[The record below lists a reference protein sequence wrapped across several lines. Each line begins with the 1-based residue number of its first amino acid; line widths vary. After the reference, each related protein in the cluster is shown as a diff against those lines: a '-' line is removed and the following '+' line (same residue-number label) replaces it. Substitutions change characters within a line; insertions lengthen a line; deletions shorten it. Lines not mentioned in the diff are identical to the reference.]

1 MRGCDIMKN
10 MKRSSKILLCL
21 LFLVI
26 SCCTF
31 PIYNFTKDFGKSIVT
46 TNLIL
51 NVLCYYELG
60 KYEKLMQKDWKI
72 GKVLL
77 VNMGVILLGMVM
89 RFFLEFGEVSNT
101 YNFTGP
107 NIAIHITAALV
118 ISFVSYLTF
127 TPPTPN
133 PPTFKSR

>member
-51 NVLCYYELG
+51 NFLCYYELG

-107 NIAIHITAALV
+107 NIAIHITSAFV

-133 PPTFKSR
+133 PPTLKSR

>member
-1 MRGCDIMKN
+1 MRGCDIIKN
-10 MKRSSKILLCL
+10 MKRSSQILLCL

-60 KYEKLMQKDWKI
+60 KYEKLMQKDWRI

-101 YNFTGP
+101 YNFTVP
-107 NIAIHITAALV
+107 NIAIHITAALA
-118 ISFVSYLTF
+118 ISFVTYLTF

-133 PPTFKSR
+133 PPTLKSR

>member
-1 MRGCDIMKN
+1 MKN
-10 MKRSSKILLCL
+10 MKRSSQILLCL
-21 LFLVI
+21 LFLAI

-60 KYEKLMQKDWKI
+60 KFEKLMQKDWKI

-133 PPTFKSR
+133 PPTLKSR

>member
-1 MRGCDIMKN
+1 MKN
-10 MKRSSKILLCL
+10 MKRSSNILLWL

-26 SCCTF
+26 ACSSF
-31 PIYNFTKDFGKSIVT
+31 PIYNFTKNYGKSIVA

-51 NVLCYYELG
+51 NVLFYYELG
-60 KYEKLMQKDWKI
+60 KYEKLMLKGWKVS
-72 GKVLL
+72 KVVL
-77 VNMGVILLGMVM
+77 VNMGVILLCMVL

-107 NIAIHITAALV
+107 NIAIHIAATFV
-118 ISFVSYLTF
+118 ISIVSYLTF

-133 PPTFKSR
+133 PPTL

>member
-1 MRGCDIMKN
+1 MKK
-10 MKRSSKILLCL
+10 MKRSSKIFLWL

-31 PIYNFTKDFGKSIVT
+31 PIYNFTKDFGKAIVA

-60 KYEKLMQKDWKI
+60 KYEKLMLNDWKVS
-72 GKVLL
+72 KVML
-77 VNMGVILLGMVM
+77 VNMGVILLGMVL

-107 NIAIHITAALV
+107 NIAIHIAATFV
-118 ISFVSYLTF
+118 ISIVSYLTF

-133 PPTFKSR
+133 PPTLKSR

>member
-1 MRGCDIMKN
+1 MKN
-10 MKRSSKILLCL
+10 MKRSSQILLWL

-31 PIYNFTKDFGKSIVT
+31 PIYNFTKDFGKSIVAS
-46 TNLIL
+46 NLIL

-60 KYEKLMQKDWKI
+60 KYEKLMLKGWKI

-107 NIAIHITAALV
+107 NIAIHITSAFV
-118 ISFVSYLTF
+118 ISFVSYLTS
-127 TPPTPN
+127 TPPTPE
-133 PPTFKSR
+133 PPTLKSR

>member
-1 MRGCDIMKN
+1 MKN
-10 MKRSSKILLCL
+10 MKRSSQILLCL

-60 KYEKLMQKDWKI
+60 KYEKLMQKDWRI

-101 YNFTGP
+101 YNFTVP
-107 NIAIHITAALV
+107 NIAIHITAALA
-118 ISFVSYLTF
+118 ISFVTYLTF

-133 PPTFKSR
+133 PPTLKSR

>member
-101 YNFTGP
+101 YNFTVP
-107 NIAIHITAALV
+107 NIAIHITAALA

-133 PPTFKSR
+133 PPTLNSR

>member
-1 MRGCDIMKN
+1 MRGCDIIKN
-10 MKRSSKILLCL
+10 MKRSSQILLCL

-101 YNFTGP
+101 YNFTVP
-107 NIAIHITAALV
+107 NIAIHITAALA
-118 ISFVSYLTF
+118 ISFVTYLTF

-133 PPTFKSR
+133 PPTLKSR

>member
-1 MRGCDIMKN
+1 MRGCYIMKN
-10 MKRSSKILLCL
+10 MNRSSQILLCL

-107 NIAIHITAALV
+107 NITIHITAALA
-118 ISFVSYLTF
+118 ISFVTYLTF

-133 PPTFKSR
+133 PPTLKSR

>member
-1 MRGCDIMKN
+1 MKN
-10 MKRSSKILLCL
+10 MKQSSKILLWL

-26 SCCTF
+26 SCCMF

-46 TNLIL
+46 SNLIL

-60 KYEKLMQKDWKI
+60 KYEKLMLKGWKI

-77 VNMGVILLGMVM
+77 VNIGVILLGMVM

-107 NIAIHITAALV
+107 NIAIHITAAFV
-118 ISFVSYLTF
+118 ISFITYLTF

-133 PPTFKSR
+133 PPTLKTR

>member
-1 MRGCDIMKN
+1 MRGCDIMKK
-10 MKRSSKILLCL
+10 MKRSSKIFLWL

-31 PIYNFTKDFGKSIVT
+31 PIYNFTKDFGKAIVA

-60 KYEKLMQKDWKI
+60 KYEKLMLNDWKVS
-72 GKVLL
+72 KVIL
-77 VNMGVILLGMVM
+77 VNMGVILLGMVL

-101 YNFTGP
+101 
-107 NIAIHITAALV
+107 
-118 ISFVSYLTF
+118 
-127 TPPTPN
+127 
-133 PPTFKSR
+133 

>member
-1 MRGCDIMKN
+1 MKN
-10 MKRSSKILLCL
+10 MKRSSQILLCL

-60 KYEKLMQKDWKI
+60 KFEKLMQKDWKI

-107 NIAIHITAALV
+107 NITIHITAALA
-118 ISFVSYLTF
+118 ISFVTYLTF

-133 PPTFKSR
+133 PPTLKSR

>member
-1 MRGCDIMKN
+1 MKN
-10 MKRSSKILLCL
+10 MKQSSKILLWL

-46 TNLIL
+46 SNLIL

-60 KYEKLMQKDWKI
+60 KYEKLMLKGWKI

-89 RFFLEFGEVSNT
+89 RFFLEMGKCQI
-101 YNFTGP
+101 P
-107 NIAIHITAALV
+107 ITSPVRISRSILPQHLSLV
-118 ISFVSYLTF
+118 LL
-127 TPPTPN
+127 PT
-133 PPTFKSR
+133 

>member
-60 KYEKLMQKDWKI
+60 KYEKLIQKDWKI

-107 NIAIHITAALV
+107 NIAIHITSAFV
-118 ISFVSYLTF
+118 ISFVSYLTS
-127 TPPTPN
+127 TPPTPE
-133 PPTFKSR
+133 PPTLKSR

>member
-1 MRGCDIMKN
+1 MKN
-10 MKRSSKILLCL
+10 MKRSSQILLCL

-107 NIAIHITAALV
+107 NITIHITAALA
-118 ISFVSYLTF
+118 ISFVTYLTF

-133 PPTFKSR
+133 PPTLKSR

>member
-1 MRGCDIMKN
+1 MKN
-10 MKRSSKILLCL
+10 MKRPSKILLCL

-101 YNFTGP
+101 YNFTVP
-107 NIAIHITAALV
+107 NIAIHITAALA
-118 ISFVSYLTF
+118 ISFVTYLTF

-133 PPTFKSR
+133 PPTLKSR

>member
-1 MRGCDIMKN
+1 MKN

-101 YNFTGP
+101 YNFAGP
-107 NIAIHITAALV
+107 NIAIHITAALA

-133 PPTFKSR
+133 PPTLKSR

>member
-1 MRGCDIMKN
+1 MKN
-10 MKRSSKILLCL
+10 MKRSSQILLYL

-107 NIAIHITAALV
+107 NIAIHITAALA

-133 PPTFKSR
+133 PPTLNSR

>member
-1 MRGCDIMKN
+1 MKN

-60 KYEKLMQKDWKI
+60 KYEKLIQKDWKI

-107 NIAIHITAALV
+107 NIAIHITSAFV

-133 PPTFKSR
+133 PPTLKTR

>member
-1 MRGCDIMKN
+1 MKN
-10 MKRSSKILLCL
+10 MKRSSQILLCL

-107 NIAIHITAALV
+107 NIAIHITAALA
-118 ISFVSYLTF
+118 ISFVTYLTF

-133 PPTFKSR
+133 PPTLKSR

>member
-1 MRGCDIMKN
+1 MKN
-10 MKRSSKILLCL
+10 MKQYSKILLWL

-31 PIYNFTKDFGKSIVT
+31 PIYNFTKDFGKSIVAS
-46 TNLIL
+46 NLIL

-60 KYEKLMQKDWKI
+60 KYEKLMLKGWKI
-72 GKVLL
+72 GKVFL
-77 VNMGVILLGMVM
+77 VNIGVILLGMVM

-101 YNFTGP
+101 YNFAGP
-107 NIAIHITAALV
+107 NIAIHITAAFV
-118 ISFVSYLTF
+118 ISFITYLTF

-133 PPTFKSR
+133 PPTLKKR

>member
-21 LFLVI
+21 LLLVI

-101 YNFTGP
+101 YNFTVP
-107 NIAIHITAALV
+107 NIAIHITAALA

-133 PPTFKSR
+133 PPTLNSR

>member
-1 MRGCDIMKN
+1 MKN
-10 MKRSSKILLCL
+10 MKRSSQILLCL

-77 VNMGVILLGMVM
+77 VTMGVILLGMVM

-101 YNFTGP
+101 YNFTVP
-107 NIAIHITAALV
+107 NIAIHITAALA

-133 PPTFKSR
+133 PPTLNSR

>member
-1 MRGCDIMKN
+1 MKN
-10 MKRSSKILLCL
+10 MKRSSKIFLWL

-31 PIYNFTKDFGKSIVT
+31 PIYNFTKDFGKSIVA

-51 NVLCYYELG
+51 NILCYYELG
-60 KYEKLMQKDWKI
+60 KYEKLMLKDWKVS
-72 GKVLL
+72 KAML
-77 VNMGVILLGMVM
+77 VNMGVILLGMVL

-107 NIAIHITAALV
+107 NIALHIAAAFT
-118 ISFVSYLTF
+118 ISMVSYLTSRQ
-127 TPPTPN
+127 PT
-133 PPTFKSR
+133 

>member
-60 KYEKLMQKDWKI
+60 KYEKLIQKDWKI

-107 NIAIHITAALV
+107 NIAIHITAALA

-133 PPTFKSR
+133 PPTLNSR

>member
-1 MRGCDIMKN
+1 MKN

-60 KYEKLMQKDWKI
+60 KYEKLIQKDWKI

-101 YNFTGP
+101 YNFTVP
-107 NIAIHITAALV
+107 NIAIHITAALA
-118 ISFVSYLTF
+118 ISFVSYLTS
-127 TPPTPN
+127 TPPTPE
-133 PPTFKSR
+133 PPTLKSR

>member
-1 MRGCDIMKN
+1 MKN

-101 YNFTGP
+101 YNFTVP
-107 NIAIHITAALV
+107 NIAIHITAALA

-133 PPTFKSR
+133 PPTLNSR

>member
-10 MKRSSKILLCL
+10 LKRSSQILLWL

-31 PIYNFTKDFGKSIVT
+31 PIYNFTKDFGKSIVAS
-46 TNLIL
+46 NLIL

-60 KYEKLMQKDWKI
+60 KYEKLMLKGWKI

-101 YNFTGP
+101 YNFTVP
-107 NIAIHITAALV
+107 NIAIHITAALA
-118 ISFVSYLTF
+118 ISFVTYLTF

-133 PPTFKSR
+133 PPTLKSR

>member
-1 MRGCDIMKN
+1 MKN
-10 MKRSSKILLCL
+10 MKRSSQILLCL

-60 KYEKLMQKDWKI
+60 KFEKLMQKDWKI

-133 PPTFKSR
+133 PPTLKSR

>member
-1 MRGCDIMKN
+1 MKN
-10 MKRSSKILLCL
+10 MKLSSKLLLWL

-31 PIYNFTKDFGKSIVT
+31 PIYNFTKDFDKAIVA

-60 KYEKLMQKDWKI
+60 KYEKLMLKDWKVS
-72 GKVLL
+72 KVILM
-77 VNMGVILLGMVM
+77 NIGVILVGMVL

-101 YNFTGP
+101 YNFTGL
-107 NIAIHITAALV
+107 NITIHITAAFV
-118 ISFVSYLTF
+118 ISIVSCLTF

-133 PPTFKSR
+133 PPTLKSR

>member
-1 MRGCDIMKN
+1 MKN
-10 MKRSSKILLCL
+10 MKRSSQILLYL

-31 PIYNFTKDFGKSIVT
+31 PIYNFTKDFGKSIVA

-60 KYEKLMQKDWKI
+60 KYEKLMLKDWKVS
-72 GKVLL
+72 KVIL
-77 VNMGVILLGMVM
+77 VNTGVILLGMVL

-101 YNFTGP
+101 YNFTGL
-107 NIAIHITAALV
+107 NITIHITAAFV
-118 ISFVSYLTF
+118 ISIVSYLTF
-127 TPPTPN
+127 TPPTSN
-133 PPTFKSR
+133 PPTLKPR

>member
-1 MRGCDIMKN
+1 MKN
-10 MKRSSKILLCL
+10 MKRSSQILLWL

-31 PIYNFTKDFGKSIVT
+31 PIYNFTKDFGKSIVAS
-46 TNLIL
+46 NLIL

-101 YNFTGP
+101 YNFTVP
-107 NIAIHITAALV
+107 NIAIHITAALA

-133 PPTFKSR
+133 PPTLNSR

>member
-1 MRGCDIMKN
+1 MKN
-10 MKRSSKILLCL
+10 LKRSSQILLWL

-31 PIYNFTKDFGKSIVT
+31 PIYNFTKDFGKSIVAS
-46 TNLIL
+46 NLIL

-60 KYEKLMQKDWKI
+60 KYEKLMLKGWKI

-101 YNFTGP
+101 YNFTVP
-107 NIAIHITAALV
+107 NIAIHITAALA
-118 ISFVSYLTF
+118 ISFVTYLTF

-133 PPTFKSR
+133 PPTLKSR